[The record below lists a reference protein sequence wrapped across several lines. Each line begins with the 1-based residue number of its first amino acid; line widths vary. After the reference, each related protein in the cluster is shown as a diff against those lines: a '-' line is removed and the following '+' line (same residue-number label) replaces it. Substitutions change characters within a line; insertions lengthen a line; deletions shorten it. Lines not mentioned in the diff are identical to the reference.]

1 MSADSEKPERKVSR
15 RDFLKYT
22 AGAAAIAASSATLIG
37 SIPSLEPQPRMPT
50 PVYQTGPASSLEEA
64 TIAQLQAEMIAGT
77 LTSLSLVNMYLS
89 RIGALDATGP
99 FVNTILQTNRDATT
113 IASQLDSQR
122 KAGTFLGPLMGI
134 PVLLKDNIDTH
145 DKMQSAA
152 GSLALVGTPALRDS
166 TVAANLR
173 EAGAVILGK
182 TNLSE
187 WANFRSFFSSSGW
200 CGRGGQCNNP
210 YAIDRNPCGSS
221 SGSAAATSAN
231 FTRVS
236 IGTETDGSI
245 VCPANMNGVVGIKPT
260 VGLVSRAGVIPISH
274 TQDTVGPHSR
284 TVADA
289 TTVLSAI
296 AQRTPDPR
304 DPATST
310 SPLGK
315 LGQPRPK
322 LPADY
327 TSFLN
332 PNGLKGARIGVS
344 RDFEGFSPHTDDVFE
359 ASLTAMENAGATL
372 TDVFFPHFSDIFSG
386 GAEFT
391 VLLFD
396 FVQDLKN
403 YLATRTGVPV
413 AGGTLQDVINFD
425 NNNAAKEM
433 PFFGQEIFLLA
444 ATFSTDPTVTQA
456 FGFSYN
462 DALTFDQL
470 IGATEGIDML
480 LADNNLDAIV
490 APTDNPSWPTDLING
505 DHFVVGSSSP
515 AAIVGYPIINVPAGM
530 SFGVPLG
537 ISFFSTAFSEP
548 TLIKL
553 ASGFEAAT
561 HARQKPGFLGT
572 LPFANPVAG
581 PGKSGRLPKRM
592 ERLIPRL

>member
-22 AGAAAIAASSATLIG
+22 AGAAAIAASSATLLG
-37 SIPSLEPQPRMPT
+37 SIPSLEPQPTMPT
-50 PVYQTGPASSLEEA
+50 PAYQTGPASSLEEA

-99 FVNTILQTNRDATT
+99 FVNTILQTNPDATT

-231 FTRVS
+231 FTTVS

-260 VGLVSRAGVIPISH
+260 VGRVSG
-274 TQDTVGPHSR
+274 
-284 TVADA
+284 
-289 TTVLSAI
+289 
-296 AQRTPDPR
+296 
-304 DPATST
+304 
-310 SPLGK
+310 
-315 LGQPRPK
+315 
-322 LPADY
+322 
-327 TSFLN
+327 
-332 PNGLKGARIGVS
+332 
-344 RDFEGFSPHTDDVFE
+344 
-359 ASLTAMENAGATL
+359 
-372 TDVFFPHFSDIFSG
+372 
-386 GAEFT
+386 
-391 VLLFD
+391 
-396 FVQDLKN
+396 
-403 YLATRTGVPV
+403 
-413 AGGTLQDVINFD
+413 
-425 NNNAAKEM
+425 
-433 PFFGQEIFLLA
+433 
-444 ATFSTDPTVTQA
+444 
-456 FGFSYN
+456 
-462 DALTFDQL
+462 
-470 IGATEGIDML
+470 
-480 LADNNLDAIV
+480 
-490 APTDNPSWPTDLING
+490 
-505 DHFVVGSSSP
+505 
-515 AAIVGYPIINVPAGM
+515 
-530 SFGVPLG
+530 
-537 ISFFSTAFSEP
+537 
-548 TLIKL
+548 
-553 ASGFEAAT
+553 
-561 HARQKPGFLGT
+561 
-572 LPFANPVAG
+572 
-581 PGKSGRLPKRM
+581 
-592 ERLIPRL
+592 